1 MVPVHGTVLTLIT
14 HEPPLQVWRFSEVC
28 VVRCGHGSDVVG
40 GVPSLLQTFSPVK
53 DSNHDSRRQD
63 ANEVSM

>member
-40 GVPSLLQTFSPVK
+40 GVPSLLRKPRVA
-53 DSNHDSRRQD
+53 SNVFPSQGLKSRF
-63 ANEVSM
+63 